1 MSVWAIQALNGVSLG
16 MLLFLVASGFTL
28 IFGLMGI
35 LNLSHGTLYLLSGYI
50 TASLVRHL
58 DNFVLSVVA
67 GMLGMAV
74 FGMLI
79 HNRLLRYSQDHLSQA
94 LLTIGIALVMGDLAV
109 VVWGGYPLM
118 ARKPSW
124 FSGSFEITNGIRFP
138 AYRLLVIAV
147 GIVVAAFLWWF
158 HERSR
163 YGALVRAA
171 VDDEEMA
178 RAVGINTRLLTTL
191 VFGAGALLAG
201 LGGGMGAPFLA
212 VYPGYD
218 MEILTMSLVVVVIGG
233 MGSLM
238 GAFVGALLVGL
249 LDNFARILIPG
260 FSLFFIF
267 GFMACVLTIR
277 PRGLFGKQ

>member
-1 MSVWAIQALNGVSLG
+1 
-16 MLLFLVASGFTL
+16 
-28 IFGLMGI
+28 
-35 LNLSHGTLYLLSGYI
+35 
-50 TASLVRHL
+50 
-58 DNFVLSVVA
+58 
-67 GMLGMAV
+67 MLGMAV